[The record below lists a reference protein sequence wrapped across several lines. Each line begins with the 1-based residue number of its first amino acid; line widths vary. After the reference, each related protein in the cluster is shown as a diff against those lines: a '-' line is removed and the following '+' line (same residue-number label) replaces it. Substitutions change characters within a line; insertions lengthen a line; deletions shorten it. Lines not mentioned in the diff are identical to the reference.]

1 MIVTFSFI
9 ILLCPL
15 AAFAFFAILAL
26 AGRKSNRQDLIST
39 FAMLIAF
46 SCAFLLFM
54 QVLGDPSIYKHAG
67 ASTYTIDWI
76 QIDNISLPM
85 GFLFDSVTSIM
96 LLVVTIVSSLVHI
109 FSIGYMHGDPRY
121 PRFFAYLSLFSFN
134 SLAVY
139 LCLSDEYTCLFLQWV
154 IPDHAGLGVYTYPFL
169 LIL

>member
-1 MIVTFSFI
+1 MIVTFIFI

-15 AAFAFFAILAL
+15 AAFAFFAISAL

-46 SCAFLLFM
+46 SCAFLLFV
-54 QVLGDPSIYKHAG
+54 QVLGNSSIYKHAG
-67 ASTYTIDWI
+67 ASTHTIDWI
-76 QIDNISLPM
+76 QIDNVSLPM

-121 PRFFAYLSLFSFN
+121 PRFFAYLSLYFP
-134 SLAVY
+134 AV
-139 LCLSDEYTCLFLQWV
+139 S
-154 IPDHAGLGVYTYPFL
+154 
-169 LIL
+169 